1 MYFYNKLIW
10 IINVNII
17 PHFLFYRC
25 LKVKMTESEDE
36 LAGREKVL
44 SPKDES

>member
-1 MYFYNKLIW
+1 
-10 IINVNII
+10 VNII
-17 PHFLFYRC
+17 PHFLFYGC
-25 LKVKMTESEDE
+25 LKVKMPESEDE